1 MQGLRGDYCVE
12 LGDLHWVTSEAQ
24 NGGDQTSKK
33 SERVIGWEVRVGMKN
48 FGDGVLGGGGGDMKR
63 LKRF

>member
-1 MQGLRGDYCVE
+1 MTR
-12 LGDLHWVTSEAQ
+12 EAQ

-33 SERVIGWEVRVGMKN
+33 SERIIGWEVRVGMKN
-48 FGDGVLGGGGGDMKR
+48 FGDGVLGGEGGDMKR

>member
-12 LGDLHWVTSEAQ
+12 LGDLHWVMSEAQ

-33 SERVIGWEVRVGMKN
+33 SERVIGWEVRVGMG
-48 FGDGVLGGGGGDMKR
+48 FWVEEGVT
-63 LKRF
+63 LKD